1 MIAAIIGSTK
11 IAKIHY
17 QNLLHLNYKR
27 IYFVSRTKKKSE
39 TFIKNNIERTDTC
52 VPENYK
58 IFKKLKFNLIIIC
71 TNTDYHFK
79 TLNNLESNQDFIIIE
94 KPLISASKYKKN
106 YKLILKEIYNK
117 QKNLIVNYPMYFL
130 GKNFLK
136 KYSFSKKIKNLKIFY
151 FTNGNHNYDNIGVDL
166 LPHGLSL
173 AFVLF
178 KNLDL
183 TKNIKQFY
191 SISRKY
197 SWYGKISYEDFEIE
211 FFFKQNIKK
220 KSQFFFKLNNEVIKR
235 PTFQSKKTFTNYLE
249 YKNKKIKISNPMNDF
264 ILFCHKHHKNKKW
277 FLENKKITEKILNIN
292 HQFLLNK

>member
-79 TLNNLESNQDFIIIE
+79 TLNILKSNQDFIIIE

-136 KYSFSKKIKNLKIFY
+136 KYSFSKK
-151 FTNGNHNYDNIGVDL
+151 
-166 LPHGLSL
+166 
-173 AFVLF
+173 
-178 KNLDL
+178 
-183 TKNIKQFY
+183 
-191 SISRKY
+191 
-197 SWYGKISYEDFEIE
+197 
-211 FFFKQNIKK
+211 
-220 KSQFFFKLNNEVIKR
+220 
-235 PTFQSKKTFTNYLE
+235 
-249 YKNKKIKISNPMNDF
+249 
-264 ILFCHKHHKNKKW
+264 
-277 FLENKKITEKILNIN
+277 
-292 HQFLLNK
+292 